1 MKYKFGDKVRVR
13 RDLRISTN
21 YGDYMFVSGM
31 DDYKGNVVTI
41 SEVYQTYYCIEEDIG
56 TWIWTDEMFDGLV
69 GEELT
74 AEEAI
79 KKVKAADNNPG
90 EFIDVLL
97 KDGKWTGKVC

>member
-56 TWIWTDEMFDGLV
+56 TWIWTDEMFDSSMTN
-69 GEELT
+69 GEM
-74 AEEAI
+74 I
-79 KKVKAADNNPG
+79 RSMS
-90 EFIDVLL
+90 
-97 KDGKWTGKVC
+97 DGKIFDG